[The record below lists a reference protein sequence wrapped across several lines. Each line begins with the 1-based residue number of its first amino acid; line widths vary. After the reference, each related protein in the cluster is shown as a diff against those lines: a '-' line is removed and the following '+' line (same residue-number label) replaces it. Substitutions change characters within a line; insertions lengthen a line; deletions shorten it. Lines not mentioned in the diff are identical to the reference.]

1 MFQNVDVDVD
11 VDVDVGVD
19 VDVDVDVDVNVDV
32 RYLLP
37 DGRSRPWPGKTAA
50 PTPAA
55 GRG

>member
-11 VDVDVGVD
+11 VGVGVD